1 MSFKRNANIKIFI
14 PNKKQRLELVNVCGC
29 WRHWN
34 VVDWREIDR
43 QRETNES
50 FDDDKKS
57 QSAIQTV
64 QLLSLLHHQ
73 NVPQQHPAG
82 IKEWHT
88 YRISRATTTESGDD
102 TERNNKRDCLK
113 SCDNLSDHCRNARL
127 ELLVTAS
134 KNDKLIRL

>member
-1 MSFKRNANIKIFI
+1 MCVAVGDTGMLQTGER
-14 PNKKQRLELVNVCGC
+14 Q
-29 WRHWN
+29 
-34 VVDWREIDR
+34 ID
-43 QRETNES
+43 RETNES

-64 QLLSLLHHQ
+64 QLLLSLLHHQ

-102 TERNNKRDCLK
+102 TERNNKQDFLK
-113 SCDNLSDHCRNARL
+113 SCDNLSDYARL

-134 KNDKLIRL
+134 KRE